1 MFVIT
6 HYNYVQ
12 FAIKNYNNP
21 LCKSVEE
28 FNNDL
33 KRVSYIKKHLKKYL
47 KSGKIKDRLL
57 LNQIIIFCNVFG
69 INSGVR
75 MLFFRCEE
83 ILFPAL
89 KTFLVYLNFIP
100 KTGLIPELNFSIH
113 SISLDANI
121 VKLLRNYDTKELAVN
136 LL

>member
-12 FAIKNYNNP
+12 FAIRNYNNP
-21 LCKSVEE
+21 LCKSVDE

-33 KRVSYIKKHLKKYL
+33 KRVSYIKKHLKRYL

-75 MLFFRCEE
+75 MLFFKCEE
-83 ILFPAL
+83 DLFASL
-89 KTFLVYLNFIP
+89 KTFLVFLNYIP
-100 KTGLIPELNFSIH
+100 KTGLIPELNFSLH
-113 SISLDANI
+113 SIPLDENI
-121 VKLLRNYDTKELAVN
+121 VKLLRIYNTKELVAN